1 MADAVIPT
9 GVLRNL
15 ADKLYEKRKNAAL
28 EVEGIVKQLAM
39 AGDHEKIS
47 AVINLLTH
55 EFTYSP
61 QANHRKG
68 GLIGLAAATVG
79 LTSEAA
85 QHLESG
91 EWCGVS
97 VEWRRA
103 VMHLWSGEGCNVR
116 LWSGE
121 GRGVVF
127 LRGAEGKGVWTR
139 LVKPNT
145 SKIAVNEAL
154 VHLNNICIKFSRLL
168 VFPLS
173 LLIYCFLI
181 FNSDATLQ
189 QIVPPVLNSFSDQD
203 SRVRYY
209 ACEALYNIAKVVRG
223 DFIIFFNQ
231 IFDALC
237 KLSADSDANV
247 QSAAHLLD
255 RLVKDIVTESDQFSI
270 EEFIPLLRERMNVLN
285 PYVRQFL
292 VGWITVLDS
301 VPDIDMLGFLPD
313 FLDGLFNM
321 LSDSSHEIRQQAD
334 SALSEFLQEIKNSPS
349 VDYGRMAEILVQRA
363 ASPDEFTRLT
373 AITWIN
379 EFVKLGGDQLV
390 PYYADI
396 LGAILPCI
404 SDKEEKIRVVA
415 RETNEEL
422 RAIQAEPAEGFDVGA
437 ILSIAR
443 RQLSSEWEATRIE
456 ALHWISTLLN
466 RHRAEVTAHLSV
478 LIYLNEIFDT
488 LLKALSDPSDEVVL
502 LVIEV
507 HACIAKD
514 PQHFRQLVVFLVHN
528 FRIDNSLLEKRGALI
543 IRRLCVLLDA
553 KRVYLELSTILE
565 GESDLDFACIMVQAL
580 NLILLTSSELS
591 ELRDL
596 LKQSLV
602 NPAGKELFVSLY
614 ASWCHS
620 PMAIIS
626 LCLLAQTYQHVSTV
640 IQSLVEEDINVK
652 FLVQLDKLIRLLE
665 TPTFAYLRLQLL
677 EPGRYT
683 WLLKALYGLL
693 MLLPQQSAA
702 FKILRTRLKTIPS
715 YSFNGEQFKRTS
727 SGNPY
732 SLPTGSQFSEDGD
745 LNSDMGTSHS
755 GINFNS
761 RLQQFEQ
768 MQHQHRM
775 HVKAQVQLRNSSTS
789 VSKEVQR
796 PQEPHQLSPSS
807 DGSRPSSRS
816 SKKGPGQLQL

>member
-1 MADAVIPT
+1 MADALSVIPA
-9 GVLRNL
+9 GVIRNL

-28 EVEGIVKQLAM
+28 EVEGIVKQLAL

-47 AVINLLTH
+47 AVINLLTTD
-55 EFTYSP
+55 FTYSP

-79 LTSEAA
+79 LTTEAA
-85 QHLESG
+85 QHLE
-91 EWCGVS
+91 
-97 VEWRRA
+97 
-103 VMHLWSGEGCNVR
+103 
-116 LWSGE
+116 
-121 GRGVVF
+121 
-127 LRGAEGKGVWTR
+127 
-139 LVKPNT
+139 
-145 SKIAVNEAL
+145 
-154 VHLNNICIKFSRLL
+154 
-168 VFPLS
+168 
-173 LLIYCFLI
+173 
-181 FNSDATLQ
+181 

-223 DFIIFFNQ
+223 DFIVFFNQ

-363 ASPDEFTRLT
+363 GSPDEFTRLT

-404 SDKEEKIRVVA
+404 SDKEDKIRVVA

-422 RAIQAEPAEGFDVGA
+422 RAIQADPAEGFDVGA

-466 RHRAEVTAHLSV
+466 RHRAEVLV
-478 LIYLNEIFDT
+478 FLNDIFDT

-502 LVIEV
+502 LVLEV

-514 PQHFRQLVVFLVHN
+514 LQHFRQLVVFLVHN

-553 KRVYLELSTILE
+553 ERVYRELSMILE
-565 GESDLDFACIMVQAL
+565 GEADLDFACTMVQAL

-602 NPAGKELFVSLY
+602 NPAGKDLFVSLY

-626 LCLLAQTYQHVSTV
+626 LCLLAQTYQHASTV

-665 TPTFAYLRLQLL
+665 TPIFAYLRLQLL
-677 EPGRYT
+677 EPGRFT

-702 FKILRTRLKTIPS
+702 FKILRTRLKTVPP
-715 YSFNGEQFKRTS
+715 YSFNSEQFKQTS

-732 SLPTGSQFSEDGD
+732 SKILHNVPSGPQFIEDGD
-745 LNSDMGTSHS
+745 INSDIGSSHG
-755 GINFNS
+755 GINFAS

-768 MQHQHRM
+768 MQCQHRM
-775 HVKAQVQLRNSSTS
+775 HAKAQAHSRNSSTS
-789 VSKEVQR
+789 LSKEVQR
-796 PQEPHQLSPSS
+796 LQDAQRPSLPS
-807 DGSRPSSRS
+807 DISRPSSRS
-816 SKKGPGQLQL
+816 SRKGPGQLQL

>member
-1 MADAVIPT
+1 MATTEAFSLIPAS
-9 GVLRNL
+9 VLRNL
-15 ADKLYEKRKNAAL
+15 SDKLYEKRKNAAL
-28 EVEGIVKQLAM
+28 ELEGIVKQLTV
-39 AGDHEKIS
+39 AGDHDKII
-47 AVINLLTH
+47 AVINLLTQ
-55 EFTYSP
+55 EYIYSP

-68 GLIGLAAATVG
+68 GLIGLAAVTVG

-85 QHLESG
+85 QHLE
-91 EWCGVS
+91 
-97 VEWRRA
+97 
-103 VMHLWSGEGCNVR
+103 
-116 LWSGE
+116 
-121 GRGVVF
+121 
-127 LRGAEGKGVWTR
+127 
-139 LVKPNT
+139 
-145 SKIAVNEAL
+145 
-154 VHLNNICIKFSRLL
+154 
-168 VFPLS
+168 
-173 LLIYCFLI
+173 
-181 FNSDATLQ
+181 

-223 DFIIFFNQ
+223 DFIVFFNQ

-321 LSDSSHEIRQQAD
+321 LSDNSHEIRQQAD

-363 ASPDEFTRLT
+363 GSQDEFTRLT

-379 EFVKLGGDQLV
+379 EFVKLGGEQLV

-404 SDKEEKIRVVA
+404 SDKEEKIRVM
-415 RETNEEL
+415 
-422 RAIQAEPAEGFDVGA
+422 
-437 ILSIAR
+437 
-443 RQLSSEWEATRIE
+443 SSEWEATRIE
-456 ALHWISTLLN
+456 ALHWMSTLLN
-466 RHRAEVTAHLSV
+466 RHRSEVLVFLNDV
-478 LIYLNEIFDT
+478 LDT

-502 LVIEV
+502 LVLEV
-507 HACIAKD
+507 HACIAED

-528 FRIDNSLLEKRGALI
+528 FQLDHSLLEKRGALI

-553 KRVYLELSTILE
+553 ERVYRELSTILE
-565 GESDLDFACIMVQAL
+565 GESDLDFASIMVQAL
-580 NLILLTSSELS
+580 NLILLTASELS
-591 ELRDL
+591 DLRDL

-602 NPAGKELFVSLY
+602 NVDGKNLFLSLY

-626 LCLLAQTYQHVSTV
+626 LCLLAQAYQHTSSV
-640 IQSLVEEDINVK
+640 IHLLVEEDINVK
-652 FLVQLDKLIRLLE
+652 FFVQLDKLIHLLE

-677 EPGRYT
+677 EPGRYI

-702 FKILRTRLKTIPS
+702 FKILRTRLKTVPS
-715 YSFNGEQFKRTS
+715 YSFKEEPFRRISPGI
-727 SGNPY
+727 PY
-732 SLPTGSQFSEDGD
+732 SQSNYGGGGSQILEEGG
-745 LNSDMGTSHS
+745 LNENSLDMHN
-755 GINFNS
+755 GINFS
-761 RLQQFEQ
+761 SKLQQFQ
-768 MQHQHRM
+768 QIQQQHHFHSKSQTQSRLLSTTSAKD
-775 HVKAQVQLRNSSTS
+775 VQIVEASKRSAQAADLN
-789 VSKEVQR
+789 K
-796 PQEPHQLSPSS
+796 PP
-807 DGSRPSSRS
+807 SRS
-816 SKKGPGQLQL
+816 SRKGLGQLQL

>member
-1 MADAVIPT
+1 MADALSLIPAA
-9 GVLRNL
+9 VLRNL

-28 EVEGIVKQLAM
+28 DIEGIVKQLAT
-39 AGDHEKIS
+39 AGDHDKIT
-47 AVINLLTH
+47 AVINLLTT

-85 QHLESG
+85 QHLE
-91 EWCGVS
+91 
-97 VEWRRA
+97 
-103 VMHLWSGEGCNVR
+103 
-116 LWSGE
+116 
-121 GRGVVF
+121 
-127 LRGAEGKGVWTR
+127 
-139 LVKPNT
+139 
-145 SKIAVNEAL
+145 
-154 VHLNNICIKFSRLL
+154 
-168 VFPLS
+168 
-173 LLIYCFLI
+173 
-181 FNSDATLQ
+181 

-209 ACEALYNIAKVVRG
+209 ACEALYNIAK
-223 DFIIFFNQ
+223 

-363 ASPDEFTRLT
+363 GSPDEFTRLT

-404 SDKEEKIRVVA
+404 ADKEEKIRVVA

-422 RAIQAEPAEGFDVGA
+422 RALKADPAEAFDVGA

-443 RQLSSEWEATRIE
+443 RQLSSELEATRIE

-466 RHRAEVTAHLSV
+466 KYRTEVLEF
-478 LIYLNEIFDT
+478 LNDIFDT

-502 LVIEV
+502 LVLDV

-528 FRIDNSLLEKRGALI
+528 FRVDNSLLEKRGALI
-543 IRRLCVLLDA
+543 IRRLCVLLNA
-553 KRVYLELSTILE
+553 ERVYRELSTILE
-565 GESDLDFACIMVQAL
+565 AESDLDFASIMVQAL

-591 ELRDL
+591 EIRDL

-602 NPAGKELFVSLY
+602 NPAGKDLYVSLY

-626 LCLLAQTYQHVSTV
+626 LCLLAQTYQHASAV

-665 TPTFAYLRLQLL
+665 TPIFAYLRLQLL

-683 WLLKALYGLL
+683 WLFKTLYGLL

-702 FKILRTRLKTIPS
+702 FKILKTRLKAVPS
-715 YSFNGEQFKRTS
+715 YPFNGEQLKKTS

-732 SLPTGSQFSEDGD
+732 QFLHHHMSGGSQISEDGD
-745 LNSDMGTSHS
+745 IAMDGGNSHN
-755 GINFNS
+755 GINFAA
-761 RLQQFEQ
+761 RLQQFQ
-768 MQHQHRM
+768 KMQHLHRV
-775 HVKAQVQLRNSSTS
+775 HLKTQAQSRKNSSTL
-789 VSKEVQR
+789 SKEAQRQEEPKR
-796 PQEPHQLSPSS
+796 PQSS
-807 DGSRPSSRS
+807 EVNVIPSRS
-816 SKKGPGQLQL
+816 SKRAQGS

>member
-1 MADAVIPT
+1 MADVFSVIPAS
-9 GVLRNL
+9 VLRNL
-15 ADKLYEKRKNAAL
+15 SDKLYEKRKNAAL
-28 EVEGIVKQLAM
+28 EVEGIVKQLAA
-39 AGDHEKIS
+39 AGDHDKIS
-47 AVINLLTH
+47 AVINLLAS

-85 QHLESG
+85 QHLE
-91 EWCGVS
+91 
-97 VEWRRA
+97 
-103 VMHLWSGEGCNVR
+103 
-116 LWSGE
+116 
-121 GRGVVF
+121 
-127 LRGAEGKGVWTR
+127 
-139 LVKPNT
+139 
-145 SKIAVNEAL
+145 
-154 VHLNNICIKFSRLL
+154 
-168 VFPLS
+168 
-173 LLIYCFLI
+173 
-181 FNSDATLQ
+181 
-189 QIVPPVLNSFSDQD
+189 QIVPPVLASFSDQD

-223 DFIIFFNQ
+223 DFIIFFNK

-363 ASPDEFTRLT
+363 ASQDEFTRLT

-379 EFVKLGGDQLV
+379 EFVKLGGDQLI

-422 RAIQAEPAEGFDVGA
+422 RSIKADPAEGFDVGA
-437 ILSIAR
+437 ILTIAR
-443 RQLSSEWEATRIE
+443 RQLSGEWEATRIE
-456 ALHWISTLLN
+456 ALHWISTLLK
-466 RHRAEVTAHLSV
+466 RHRMEVLSS
-478 LIYLNEIFDT
+478 LDDIFDT
-488 LLKALSDPSDEVVL
+488 LLKVLSDPSDEVVL
-502 LVIEV
+502 LVLEV
-507 HACIAKD
+507 HACIAED
-514 PQHFRQLVVFLVHN
+514 PPHFRQLVIFLVHN
-528 FRIDNSLLEKRGALI
+528 FRVDNSLLEKRGALI

-553 KRVYLELSTILE
+553 ERVYRELSTILE
-565 GESDLDFACIMVQAL
+565 GESDLDFASIMAL

-591 ELRDL
+591 ELRNL
-596 LKQSLV
+596 LKDSLV
-602 NPAGKELFVSLY
+602 NPAGKNLFVSLY

-626 LCLLAQTYQHVSTV
+626 LCLLAQTYQHASAV
-640 IQSLVEEDINVK
+640 IHSLVEEDINVK

-665 TPTFAYLRLQLL
+665 TPIFAYLRLQLL
-677 EPGRYT
+677 EPGRYI

-702 FKILRTRLKTIPS
+702 FKILRTRLKAVPS
-715 YSFNGEQFKRTS
+715 YSFNGEQLRRTS
-727 SGNPY
+727 SGIGQILHHMP
-732 SLPTGSQFSEDGD
+732 SGSQITEDGD
-745 LNSDMGTSHS
+745 GILDGASSHN
-755 GINFNS
+755 GINFAA
-761 RLQQFEQ
+761 RLQQFEK
-768 MQHQHRM
+768 MQHQHRV
-775 HVKAQVQLRNSSTS
+775 HTKVQAQLRNSSIS
-789 VSKEVQR
+789 LSREVQR
-796 PQEPHQLSPSS
+796 PEEPQHPPALDMSGP
-807 DGSRPSSRS
+807 PSRS
-816 SKKGPGQLQL
+816 SRRSPVQ